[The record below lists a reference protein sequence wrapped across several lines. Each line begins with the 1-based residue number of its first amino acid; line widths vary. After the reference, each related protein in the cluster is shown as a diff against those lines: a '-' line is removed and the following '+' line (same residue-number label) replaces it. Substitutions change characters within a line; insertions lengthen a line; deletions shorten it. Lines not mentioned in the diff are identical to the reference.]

1 MFNSSDSPIDRSNMG
16 LNTSRSPDNPVPL
29 DLGADRPD
37 SVNFLLRS
45 QVRGDQP
52 HSTLG
57 SIYYPGCHLNEPYDE
72 AKGPIRGGKT
82 GPKSPRVQSTIYP
95 MTPVQRRLCIGRGRG
110 RKISTDQA
118 QSNSVSI
125 I

>member
-1 MFNSSDSPIDRSNMG
+1 VSPIDRSIRG
-16 LNTSRSPDNPVPL
+16 VNTSRSPDIPVPL
-29 DLGADRPD
+29 DLGADRLD
-37 SVNFLLRS
+37 SVNSLLRS
-45 QVRGDQP
+45 QVRGEQP
-52 HSTLG
+52 HMKSGST
-57 SIYYPGCHLNEPYDE
+57 YYPGCHLNEPYDE